1 MKILVTGSNGQLGS
15 ELKKISPAYNYK
27 WYFTDRKEFDFFQ
40 IDRIGSYL
48 TKINPNLI
56 INCFAYTS
64 VDSAE
69 FDEESAN
76 ISNHIA
82 VKFISKWCN
91 YNNCKL
97 IHLSTDYVYDDTSTI
112 PIKEDNKTNPIN
124 NYGKSKLSGD
134 IACFFNNPD
143 SIILRTSWL
152 YSSFGNNFVKKMI
165 NLMKHKEQLYVV
177 SDQIGSPTNAAD
189 LANVIMHIIN
199 SKKWRPGVYN
209 YANKGAISRFEL
221 ANNIKEICGFDTT
234 INDIKTDQF
243 QTKASRPKYTVL
255 DTTKISN
262 IYNVVPIPYMDSLK
276 KCIKLLKNE

>member
-1 MKILVTGSNGQLGS
+1 
-15 ELKKISPAYNYK
+15 
-27 WYFTDRKEFDFFQ
+27 
-40 IDRIGSYL
+40 
-48 TKINPNLI
+48 
-56 INCFAYTS
+56 
-64 VDSAE
+64 
-69 FDEESAN
+69 
-76 ISNHIA
+76 
-82 VKFISKWCN
+82 
-91 YNNCKL
+91 
-97 IHLSTDYVYDDTSTI
+97 
-112 PIKEDNKTNPIN
+112 
-124 NYGKSKLSGD
+124 
-134 IACFFNNPD
+134 
-143 SIILRTSWL
+143 
-152 YSSFGNNFVKKMI
+152 
-165 NLMKHKEQLYVV
+165 MKHKEQLYVV